1 MCCENVEDSLLKVIN
16 RVVRVSLLEKGI
28 SDRDLGEM
36 RY

>member
-16 RVVRVSLLEKGI
+16 RVVRVSLLEKVR

>member
-16 RVVRVSLLEKGI
+16 RVVRVSLLEKVI